1 VLETAAQKAG
11 WGSALPPRH
20 GRGIALA
27 ESFHSIVAQVAEVEV
42 DADGKLRVTRVV
54 CAIDC
59 GKAVNPDTVAA
70 QMESGIVFGLTAALH
85 GEITLK
91 GGRVEQANFP
101 SYEMLR
107 MANCPKIEVH
117 LVESGWE
124 HLGGVGE
131 PGTPPIAP
139 AVANAVF
146 AATGQRIRK
155 LPIRL
160 A

>member
-11 WGSALPPRH
+11 WGTPLPART

-42 DADGKLRVTRVV
+42 AADGALRVKRIV

-59 GKAVNPDTVAA
+59 GKAVNPGIVAA

-91 GGRVEQANFP
+91 NGRVEQSNFP
-101 SYEMLR
+101 SYEMVR
-107 MANCPKIEVH
+107 MATCPAIETH
-117 LVESGWE
+117 IVESGWE

-146 AATGQRIRK
+146 AATGQRLRR
-155 LPIRL
+155 LPLRL